1 MIAIHKTLILRKNIS
16 IRESMQDDNFVKNID
31 LKCRIDTFYEA
42 EYYKA
47 GGVMQYVIGSIT

>member
-1 MIAIHKTLILRKNIS
+1 MIAIHKTISLRNNIS
-16 IRESMQDDNFVKNID
+16 IRESMQDDDSVKNID
-31 LKCRIDTFYEA
+31 LRCRIDTFYEA